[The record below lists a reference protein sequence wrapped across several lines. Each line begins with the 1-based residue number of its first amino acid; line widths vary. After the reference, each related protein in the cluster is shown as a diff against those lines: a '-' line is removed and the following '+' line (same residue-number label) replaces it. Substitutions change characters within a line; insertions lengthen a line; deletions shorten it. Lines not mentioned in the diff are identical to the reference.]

1 MVGIGEA
8 GAHGRVISARSAKL
22 AGVSYEQDYI
32 KRLLQKLGE
41 VLARAL
47 GLGKAGN
54 FDESLQVLEQGVGA
68 ELGMPFAMLLR
79 LEPKSA
85 VALLGKD
92 KASALA
98 EALRTR
104 GLLLELASRTKEAHA
119 ATANAEQLERLLI
132 QGSRKDLAGGAD

>member
-1 MVGIGEA
+1 MP
-8 GAHGRVISARSAKL
+8 GRVISARSAKL
-22 AGVSYEQDYI
+22 SLVSYEQDYI
-32 KRLLQKLGE
+32 KRLLQKMGE

-54 FDESLQVLEQGVGA
+54 FDESLQVLERGVGA

-92 KASALA
+92 KAAALA

-104 GLLLELASRTKEAHA
+104 SLLFELASRTAEARSS
-119 ATANAEQLERLLI
+119 TAQAEQLERLLH
-132 QGSRKDLAGGAD
+132 

>member
-1 MVGIGEA
+1 M
-8 GAHGRVISARSAKL
+8 
-22 AGVSYEQDYI
+22 SYEQDYI
-32 KRLLQKLGE
+32 KRLLQKMGE

-85 VALLGKD
+85 LALLGKD
-92 KASALA
+92 KAAALA
-98 EALRTR
+98 EALRTHS
-104 GLLLELASRTKEAHA
+104 LLLELASRSEEARGSA
-119 ATANAEQLERLLI
+119 ARAAEFERLL
-132 QGSRKDLAGGAD
+132 S